1 MQFVPISPGSS
12 VVLITPLSD
21 PGTNILWVS
30 LGTNQFTVNVRAL
43 GNQKHAPIQFM
54 YQVIP

>member
-1 MQFVPISPGSS
+1 LSS

-30 LGTNQFTVNVRAL
+30 LGTNEFTVNVRAL
-43 GNQKHAPIQFM
+43 GSQKHPPIQFM